1 MPTLCFGKNEAGQNL
16 ARGIVSFS
24 TGVARAC
31 GAVVVKIGENMGQYS
46 VETRGSDKIFQ
57 LSGELGLE
65 ETAALRPLL
74 WSVMEEPEVTRVII
88 DLTGAKRVDASVI
101 SLFVAT
107 KNGLG
112 KRRRRLLLCGMK
124 REIFQLF
131 EQTNLNAYFD
141 IRKEPPGEVV
151 VRD

>member
-1 MPTLCFGKNEAGQNL
+1 MA
-16 ARGIVSFS
+16 
-24 TGVARAC
+24 
-31 GAVVVKIGENMGQYS
+31 VKIGESMGQYS
-46 VETRGSDKIFQ
+46 VVTRGSDKIFL

-74 WSVMEEPEVTRVII
+74 WSVMEEPAVTRVII
-88 DLTGAKRVDASVI
+88 DLTAAKRVDASVI

-107 KNGLG
+107 KNGLS

-141 IRKEPPGEVV
+141 IRKEPPNETVV
-151 VRD
+151 HD